1 MDGQVKHMAM
11 PDTHQGSN
19 FVQHASCEKCGS
31 SDGVGVFDD
40 QHGYCFVCSHYYET
54 YGEPDGTAGETT
66 SIPATGSPKQK
77 ALLQGEAQAIPGRK
91 LNKAICAK
99 YGYLVGEYQ
108 GEACQIAV
116 YRDEAGNPVAQK
128 VRRAGKQFQI
138 VGDGKKLRLWGAHLW
153 NKGKRI
159 VLTEGEIDCLA
170 VAQANN
176 NGAWPVVSIPNG
188 APAAARAVRDN
199 WTYLEQFDEII
210 IMFDQDAAGR
220 AAAQE
225 VAELLPVGKAKIAH
239 LPMKDAS
246 DCLVAGQEKAIIEA
260 MFQAKPHQ
268 PDGIVSVGELRD
280 VIAIDDAAG
289 AVEWPYSQLDSILRG
304 IRPAEMTCIVSGTGQ
319 GKSTFTK
326 ELIHHLLMN
335 DQKVGV
341 LALEEANKR
350 TALALVGVHMNRNIV
365 VDRSLA
371 TDEEVVEAFDDLF
384 TDRTCVLYDSWGSN
398 QIDTI
403 CQRLMWMC
411 RSHGITHAVL
421 DHISLL
427 VSGNE
432 GDDRKNL
439 DVAATKLRTL
449 CQETGL
455 HLFTVSH
462 LKRPDGR
469 GHEDGGAVSLSQVRG
484 STAIAGLSDTV
495 LGLQKDPDDPDSDL
509 RVLRVL
515 KNRYTGE
522 TGFAGNLVYNRQ
534 TGRLLEEE
542 LALLEAEIEDE
553 PETAEGENNESSE

>member
-1 MDGQVKHMAM
+1 MEM
-11 PDTHQGSN
+11 PDTHQGSE
-19 FVQHASCEKCGS
+19 FVGHESCPSCGS
-31 SDGVGVFDD
+31 SDALGRFSDG
-40 QHGYCFVCSHYYET
+40 HGWCFSCSSYFPAD
-54 YGEPDGTAGETT
+54 GESDGTAGETA
-66 SIPATGSPKQK
+66 SIPASGSPKQK
-77 ALLQGEAQAIPGRK
+77 ALLQGKVEEIPGRK
-91 LNKAICAK
+91 LSKSICAK
-99 YGYLVGEYQ
+99 YGYMVGQYQ
-108 GEACQIAV
+108 GEPCQIAV
-116 YRDEAGNPVAQK
+116 YRDAKGNPVAQK
-128 VRRAGKQFQI
+128 IRRKGKQFSI
-138 VGDGKKLRLWGAHLW
+138 VGDARKMTLFGSHLW

-159 VLTEGEIDCLA
+159 VLCEGEADCLS
-170 VAQANN
+170 VAQANG

-199 WTYLEQFDEII
+199 WDYLMQFDEIV

-225 VAELLPVGKAKIAH
+225 VAELLPVGRAKVAT

-246 DCLVAGQEKAIIEA
+246 DCLVAGKEKAIIEA

-268 PDGIVSVGELRD
+268 PDGIISVGELRD
-280 VIAIDDAAG
+280 IIAVDEAAG
-289 AVEWPYSQLDSILRG
+289 AVSWPYSQLDGILRG
-304 IRPAEMTCIVSGTGQ
+304 IRGSEMTCVVSGTGQ

-350 TALALVGVHMNRNIV
+350 TALALVGVHMDRNLLI
-365 VDRSLA
+365 DRSQA

-403 CQRLMWMC
+403 CQRLMWMV
-411 RSHGITHAVL
+411 RAHGITHAVL
-421 DHISLL
+421 DHISIL

-439 DVAATKLRTL
+439 DIAATKLRSL

-455 HLFTVSH
+455 HLIVVSH

-495 LGLQKDPDDPDSDL
+495 LGLQKDPENPDSDL
-509 RVLRVL
+509 RILRIL

-522 TGFAGNLVYNRQ
+522 TGFAGTLVYDRQ

-542 LALLEAEIEDE
+542 LALLEAEVEDE
-553 PETAEGENNESSE
+553 PETAEGENDESSK